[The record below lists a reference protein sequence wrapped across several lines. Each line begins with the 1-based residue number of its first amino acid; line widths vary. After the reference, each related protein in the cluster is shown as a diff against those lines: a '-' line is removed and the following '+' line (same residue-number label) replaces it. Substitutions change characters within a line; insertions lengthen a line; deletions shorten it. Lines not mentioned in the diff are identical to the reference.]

1 MSAGGSLDRGELNSL
16 QLKLNAAAG
25 QLAANGAV
33 ITAICLFLFL
43 G

>member
-25 QLAANGAV
+25 QLRAARVALRP
-33 ITAICLFLFL
+33 TS
-43 G
+43 